1 MSINKSWSAVII
13 LFTLL
18 LSGSF
23 SPAVPPPQEPPQA
36 PPVSDEERM
45 RAIEQLRERILNN
58 QQQGQ
63 GRGQGRGFPNNLLQQ
78 IQQPNA
84 TQPQTNAAEP
94 APPQQISLKQANGKL
109 QLVFK
114 DADLDAFIQQI
125 ADLLNLTPLVVD
137 PTVQGTVTIHSSA
150 PMTKEEVLALFNL
163 ILKTKNASLIY
174 QDGIYQVVPISSVL
188 KAGVDLI
195 EQQPPAVEPETTPET
210 PQEQPPAAPKT
221 PPSGTALPAAQS
233 SQIPKLSTNVIPVEF
248 IPVRDLIEPIKLFMT
263 EGGVIMPYD
272 RLNMLILTDY
282 NDSIE
287 RIMKVIHVLD
297 NKFMDKD
304 LIDLIEIHN
313 NVSADVVAD
322 LKKIFGDGTEGA
334 ATGVSFVSLDR
345 LNAIFVMTSSKRALT
360 EVKYWIDVLDTTT
373 GKTIQTNVYVVE
385 NSTASNIANL
395 LYNLYGGEVTT
406 QPTTGAGAGAAAFP
420 GGQQGTA
427 ANQGRGS
434 FGSFS
439 TTGTFSNNNSN
450 QGSLLG
456 GLTSSGTTTFG
467 NQQLNPQFNTTRTI
481 SSMVIEGGEFSVL
494 QDTVRLVVDDISNRL
509 IIQSTSADYQ
519 FVLEAIKLMDVMPRQ
534 VVIDARVFEVDLTD
548 DLSFGVGAALRERTN
563 GSVTEVGLNTAST
576 DGVPTG
582 ALTAYNIALVGNSQE
597 LLTAINGLRAKT
609 NVKILE
615 APSVL
620 AMDGTQA
627 NITVGSQIPYT
638 GSLYYQTNADNPT
651 QSINYRDTGVTL
663 YVLPRI
669 SASGSV
675 TLEVLQE
682 VSGLGTNTTLGPTF
696 TQSKVQCTLTVR
708 DGETA
713 AIAGL
718 IRESKSLSRSG
729 FPLISDIPIIGSL
742 FGQTNRNNKRSEL
755 IIMITPHVIK
765 DADKFK
771 EFTQEFKDSMRN
783 VRRYADESDRHRS
796 ENLQS
801 AIEERK
807 KAEEERLRE
816 EEQQQKREE
825 RAKQRTRE

>member
-23 SPAVPPPQEPPQA
+23 SPAVPPPQEPQ
-36 PPVSDEERM
+36 PPPPMSEEERM
-45 RAIEQLRERILNN
+45 QLMEQLRERILSN
-58 QQQGQ
+58 QQQRQ
-63 GRGQGRGFPNNLLQQ
+63 QRGFPNNLLQQ
-78 IQQPNA
+78 IQQPPP
-84 TQPQTNAAEP
+84 TQPQPTAPAAETP
-94 APPQQISLKQANGKL
+94 SVPQQISLKQANGKL
-109 QLVFK
+109 QLVFQ

-125 ADLLNLTPLVVD
+125 SNLLGLTPLVID
-137 PTVQGTVTIHSSA
+137 TAVQGTVTIHSSA
-150 PMTKEEVLALFNL
+150 PMTKEEVYVLFNL

-174 QDGIYQVVPISSVL
+174 ENGIYQVVPISSAL

-195 EQQPPAVEPETTPET
+195 EQQPPVVEPETTPET
-210 PQEQPPAAPKT
+210 PQEQPPAAPEAVPSET
-221 PPSGTALPAAQS
+221 APPAVES
-233 SQIPKLSTNVIPVEF
+233 SQIPKLSTNVVPVEF

-263 EGGVIMPYD
+263 EGGVIMPYE

-282 NDSIE
+282 DDSIE
-287 RIMKVIHVLD
+287 RILKVIHVLD

-304 LIDLIEIHN
+304 LIDLIEIHHN
-313 NVSADVVAD
+313 ASADVVAD

-360 EVKYWIDVLDTTT
+360 EVKYWIDVLDTKT
-373 GKTIQTNVYVVE
+373 GRTIQTNVYIVE

-406 QPTTGAGAGAAAFP
+406 QPATGAGAGAAALP
-420 GGQQGTA
+420 GGQQGTGL
-427 ANQGRGS
+427 NQGRGS
-434 FGSFS
+434 FGTFS
-439 TTGTFSNNNSN
+439 TTGTFSNNN
-450 QGSLLG
+450 QGGLLG
-456 GLTSSGTTTFG
+456 GLTSGGTTTFG
-467 NQQLNPQFNTTRTI
+467 NQQLNPQFSTTRTI

-509 IIQSTSADYQ
+509 IIQSTAADYE

-534 VVIDARVFEVDLTD
+534 VVIDARIFEVDLTD

-563 GSVTEVGLNTAST
+563 GSITEVGLNTTSVE
-576 DGVPTG
+576 GVPTG

-597 LLTAINGLRAKT
+597 LLTALNALRQKT
-609 NVKILE
+609 NVRILE

-638 GSLYYQTNADNPT
+638 GSLYYQTNAENPT

-682 VSGLGTNTTLGPTF
+682 VSGLGTNTSLGPTF
-696 TQSKVQCTLTVR
+696 TQSKVQCTLTVK
-708 DGETA
+708 DGETV

-718 IRESKSLSRSG
+718 IRESKSLTRSG

-742 FGQTNRNNKRSEL
+742 FGQTSRNNRRSEL

-783 VRRYADESDRHRS
+783 VRRYADESDRNRI
-796 ENLQS
+796 ENLQD
-801 AIEERK
+801 AIEDRK

-816 EEQQQKREE
+816 EEQQRNREE

>member
-36 PPVSDEERM
+36 PPISDEERM
-45 RAIEQLRERILNN
+45 QLMEQLRERILNN

-63 GRGQGRGFPNNLLQQ
+63 GRGQGRGFPSNLLQQ
-78 IQQPNA
+78 IQQPA
-84 TQPQTNAAEP
+84 TRPQTTASTAEP
-94 APPQQISLKQANGKL
+94 APPQQISLTQANGKL

-125 ADLLNLTPLVVD
+125 SDLLNLTPLVVD
-137 PTVQGTVTIHSSA
+137 PAVQGTVTIHSSA

-174 QDGIYQVVPISSVL
+174 QNGIYQVVPISSVL
-188 KAGVDLI
+188 KTGVDLI
-195 EQQPPAVEPETTPET
+195 EQQPPAVEQETTPET
-210 PQEQPPAAPKT
+210 PQEQPPAAPEVT
-221 PPSGTALPAAQS
+221 PAAET
-233 SQIPKLSTNVIPVEF
+233 SQIPKLSTNVVPVEF

-263 EGGVIMPYD
+263 EGGVIMPYE

-282 NDSIE
+282 DESIE
-287 RIMKVIHVLD
+287 RILKVIHVLD

-304 LIDLIEIHN
+304 LIDLIEIHH
-313 NVSADVVAD
+313 NVSADISAD

-360 EVKYWIDVLDTTT
+360 EVKYWIDILDTKT
-373 GKTIQTNVYVVE
+373 GRTIQTNVYVVE

-406 QPTTGAGAGAAAFP
+406 QPATGAGAGAAAFP
-420 GGQQGTA
+420 GGQQDTGL
-427 ANQGRGS
+427 NQGRGS

-439 TTGTFSNNNSN
+439 TTGTFSNNN

-509 IIQSTSADYQ
+509 IIQSTAADYE

-563 GSVTEVGLNTAST
+563 GSITEVGLNTTST
-576 DGVPTG
+576 EGVPTG

-597 LLTAINGLRAKT
+597 LLTALNALREKT

-696 TQSKVQCTLTVR
+696 TQSKVQCTLTVK
-708 DGETA
+708 DGETV

-718 IRESKSLSRSG
+718 IRESKSLTRSG

-742 FGQTNRNNKRSEL
+742 FGQTNRNNRRSEL

-783 VRRYADESDRHRS
+783 VRRYADESDKNLI
-796 ENLQS
+796 ENQQS
-801 AIEERK
+801 AIEDRK

-816 EEQQQKREE
+816 EEQQRQREE

>member
-1 MSINKSWSAVII
+1 
-13 LFTLL
+13 
-18 LSGSF
+18 
-23 SPAVPPPQEPPQA
+23 
-36 PPVSDEERM
+36 M

-58 QQQGQ
+58 QQQRQQQ
-63 GRGQGRGFPNNLLQQ
+63 GRGLPNNLLQQ
-78 IQQPNA
+78 IQQPAA
-84 TQPQTNAAEP
+84 TPPQTTAPTAEQ
-94 APPQQISLKQANGKL
+94 ALAPQQISLKEANGKL
-109 QLVFK
+109 QLTFI
-114 DADLDAFIQQI
+114 DADLYAFIKQI
-125 ADLLNLTPLVVD
+125 SELLGLSPLLVD
-137 PTVQGTVTIHSSA
+137 SQVQGTVTINTPA
-150 PMTKEEVLALFNL
+150 PMTKEEVFALFNL

-174 QDGIYQVVPISSVL
+174 QNGIYQVVPISSAL
-188 KAGVDLI
+188 KTGVDLI
-195 EQQPPAVEPETTPET
+195 EQQPPVVEPETTPET
-210 PQEQPPAAPKT
+210 PQGQPPAVPGAV
-221 PPSGTALPAAQS
+221 PSGTAPPPAAES
-233 SQIPKLSTNVIPVEF
+233 SQIPKLTTNVVPVEF
-248 IPVRDLIEPIKLFMT
+248 IPVRDLIEPIRLFMT

-282 NDSIE
+282 DDSVE
-287 RIMKVIHVLD
+287 RILKVIHVLD

-313 NVSADVVAD
+313 NNSSDVAED
-322 LKKIFGDGTEGA
+322 LKKIFGNGTEGS
-334 ATGVSFVSLDR
+334 ATGISFVSLDR

-360 EVKYWIDVLDTTT
+360 EVKNWIDILDTTT
-373 GKTIQTNVYVVE
+373 GRSIQTKVYIVE

-406 QPTTGAGAGAAAFP
+406 QPTTGADTGSGAFTGS
-420 GGQQGTA
+420 QQGTGL
-427 ANQGRGS
+427 NQGRGS
-434 FGSFS
+434 FGSFGATS
-439 TTGTFSNNNSN
+439 LFSNNS
-450 QGSLLG
+450 QGNLLG
-456 GLTSSGTTTFG
+456 GLTGSGTSSFG
-467 NQQLNPQFNTTRTI
+467 NQQLNPQFNTARGI

-494 QDTVRLVVDDISNRL
+494 QDTVRLVVDDYINRL
-509 IIQSTSADYQ
+509 IIQSTAADYE
-519 FVLEAIKLMDVMPRQ
+519 FMLEAIKLMDVMPRQ

-563 GSVTEVGLNTAST
+563 GSVTEVGLNTSVE
-576 DGVPTG
+576 GVPTG
-582 ALTAYNIALVGNSQE
+582 ALTAYNIALVGSSQE
-597 LLTAINGLRAKT
+597 LLTAINALREKT

-682 VSGLGTNTTLGPTF
+682 VSGLGTNTSLGPTF
-696 TQSKVQCTLTVR
+696 TQSKVQCTLTVK
-708 DGETA
+708 DGETV

-718 IRESKSLSRSG
+718 IRESKSLIRSG
-729 FPLISDIPIIGSL
+729 FPLLSDIPIIGSL
-742 FGQTNRNNKRSEL
+742 FGQTSRNNRRSEL

-765 DADKFK
+765 DVDKFK

-783 VRRYADESDRHRS
+783 VRKYADETDRKRV
-796 ENLQS
+796 ENLED
-801 AIEERK
+801 AIEDRK

-816 EEQQQKREE
+816 EEEQQGREE
-825 RAKQRTRE
+825 RAKQRTRD

>member
-1 MSINKSWSAVII
+1 
-13 LFTLL
+13 
-18 LSGSF
+18 
-23 SPAVPPPQEPPQA
+23 
-36 PPVSDEERM
+36 
-45 RAIEQLRERILNN
+45 
-58 QQQGQ
+58 
-63 GRGQGRGFPNNLLQQ
+63 
-78 IQQPNA
+78 
-84 TQPQTNAAEP
+84 
-94 APPQQISLKQANGKL
+94 
-109 QLVFK
+109 
-114 DADLDAFIQQI
+114 
-125 ADLLNLTPLVVD
+125 VV
-137 PTVQGTVTIHSSA
+137 
-150 PMTKEEVLALFNL
+150 
-163 ILKTKNASLIY
+163 
-174 QDGIYQVVPISSVL
+174 
-188 KAGVDLI
+188 
-195 EQQPPAVEPETTPET
+195 
-210 PQEQPPAAPKT
+210 
-221 PPSGTALPAAQS
+221 
-233 SQIPKLSTNVIPVEF
+233 PVEF
-248 IPVRDLIEPIKLFMT
+248 LPVRDLIEPIKLFMT
-263 EGGVIMPYD
+263 EGGVIMPYE

-282 NDSIE
+282 DDSIE

-304 LIDLIEIHN
+304 LIDLIEIHH
-313 NVSADVVAD
+313 NVSADVAED

-334 ATGVSFVSLDR
+334 ATGVSFVDLDR

-360 EVKYWIDVLDTTT
+360 EVKYWIDVLDTKT
-373 GKTIQTNVYVVE
+373 GRTIQTNVYIVE

-406 QPTTGAGAGAAAFP
+406 QPTTGAGAAGAAAFP
-420 GGQQGTA
+420 GGQQQGTGLT
-427 ANQGRGS
+427 QGRGS
-434 FGSFS
+434 FGTFS
-439 TTGTFSNNNSN
+439 TTGTFSNNN

-456 GLTSSGTTTFG
+456 GLTSGGTTTFG

-509 IIQSTSADYQ
+509 IIQSTTADYE
-519 FVLEAIKLMDVMPRQ
+519 FVLEAIRLMDVMPRQ

-563 GSVTEVGLNTAST
+563 GSITEVGLNST
-576 DGVPTG
+576 STEGVPTG

-597 LLTAINGLRAKT
+597 LLTALNALREKT

-663 YVLPRI
+663 HVLPRI

-696 TQSKVQCTLTVR
+696 TQSKVQCTLTVK
-708 DGETA
+708 DGETV

-718 IRESKSLSRSG
+718 IRETKSMTRSG

-742 FGQTNRNNKRSEL
+742 FGQTSRNNRRSEL

-765 DADKFK
+765 DPD
-771 EFTQEFKDSMRN
+771 EFMEFSRQFKDSMKN
-783 VRRYADESDRHRS
+783 VRKFSDETDRKIL
-796 ENLQS
+796 ENKQD
-801 AIEERK
+801 AVEDRK
-807 KAEEERLRE
+807 EAEEERLRE
-816 EEQQQKREE
+816 EEQQREREE